1 MIVFTYAVIC
11 PVIVPFGMLYFGF
24 SLIVYKKQILYVY
37 QPVYE
42 SGGAMFPG
50 ALQKTLFGLSCG
62 QLTCIGV
69 CFRIAFWTLSIP
81 ASITYNLSFSR
92 VPPHRIPFHP
102 RQLHPS
108 YFSDAATYC
117 YSLGNELLQ
126 RTLCA

>member
-50 ALQKTLFGLSCG
+50 ALQKTLFGLTCG
-62 QLTCIGV
+62 QLTFIGKCSV
-69 CFRIAFWTLSIP
+69 QSAC
-81 ASITYNLSFSR
+81 
-92 VPPHRIPFHP
+92 
-102 RQLHPS
+102 
-108 YFSDAATYC
+108 
-117 YSLGNELLQ
+117 
-126 RTLCA
+126 

>member
-50 ALQKTLFGLSCG
+50 ALQKTLFGLTCG
-62 QLTCIGV
+62 QLTFIGTSNFV
-69 CFRIAFWTLSIP
+69 GFCFSCLQ
-81 ASITYNLSFSR
+81 
-92 VPPHRIPFHP
+92 VHRDTH
-102 RQLHPS
+102 HVS
-108 YFSDAATYC
+108 SW
-117 YSLGNELLQ
+117 N
-126 RTLCA
+126 